1 MAITEFQRVQ
11 TLPTDALAPLLA
23 ASTSEG
29 FRFVERLVREWEEGK
44 VRFDGPGEV
53 LLAAYEG
60 ASIVAIGGLTADP
73 YTGDPM
79 LARLRHLYV
88 SPHARRRGIG
98 RRLVQALEGVAQ
110 TAYHAVVL
118 RTDTANAARFY
129 ESLGYAPLSGGGT
142 ATHRREVAA
151 HWAERAATHS
161 LKRD

>member
-1 MAITEFQRVQ
+1 MTEFQRIQ

-23 ASTSEG
+23 ASISEG

-44 VRFDGPGEV
+44 ACFDRPGEV

-79 LARLRHLYV
+79 LGRLRHLYV
-88 SPHARRRGIG
+88 GPHARRRGIG
-98 RRLVQALEGVAQ
+98 RQLMQALEQVAQ
-110 TAYHAVVL
+110 TAYRAVVL
-118 RTDTANAARFY
+118 RTDTASGAQFY
-129 ESLGYAPLSGGGT
+129 ESLGYAPLPAGGT
-142 ATHRREVAA
+142 ATHRRELAA
-151 HWAERAATHS
+151 HSAERAATHL